1 MMADYKLFPQSIRS
15 NTEGSFI
22 PIDLKNRDYQ
32 EYLKW
37 VAKGGIADPADF
49 IPDALPPTA
58 SQITTVVLRDD
69 PVFRALLKVIAVRFN
84 IPVAQL
90 VDEIKAQV

>member
-1 MMADYKLFPQSIRS
+1 MSLYKLTKTGVQRLAD
-15 NTEGSFI
+15 GVCI
-22 PIDLKNRDYQ
+22 PFDDRNRQYK
-32 EYLKW
+32 EYLQW
-37 VAKGGIADPADF
+37 VAEGGVAEPADF
-49 IPDALPPTA
+49 TPDTLPPA
-58 SQITTVVLRDD
+58 VSQITTVVLRDD